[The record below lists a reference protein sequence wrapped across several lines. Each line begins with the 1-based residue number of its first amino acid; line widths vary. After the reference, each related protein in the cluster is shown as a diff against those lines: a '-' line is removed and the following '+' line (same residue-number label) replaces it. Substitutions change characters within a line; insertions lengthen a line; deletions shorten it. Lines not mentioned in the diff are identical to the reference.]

1 MCGIMA
7 YTGAN
12 QAYPVILKGLQSLEY
27 RGYDSA
33 GIAIMHDEMKIY
45 KKEGKVNKLSSY
57 CSGFD
62 MIGHTA
68 IGHTRWATHGVPS
81 DTNSH
86 PHVSQS
92 GRYAIVHNGIIEN
105 YEGIKSM
112 LIDSG
117 FEFQSDTDS
126 EVLIQLI
133 DWYVYR
139 YNIDTLTA
147 IQRALDDVEGSF
159 ALVVLDKENP
169 DSLFVS
175 RRQSPL
181 VLGLA
186 DDGVY
191 ASSDPL
197 AVAYYTDQVIFM
209 EEDIIGVISADGET
223 IFYDNQNQRVTQHV
237 EQIQSDSYQV
247 SRDGYDSYMLKE
259 IIEQPDSI
267 RRAISTYVDKARMLP
282 DFGSGISDILDGVDR
297 IVFVACGTSYH
308 SGLLAEYL
316 IEQYAHINVE
326 VEIASELRYKNPLLG
341 DRDLVIGISQ
351 SGETADSLAALEIA
365 KTKGAKT
372 LAFVNRYNSSIA
384 RMVDEVVYLQAG
396 PEISVA
402 STKAFTSQVTV
413 LSLFALEIALRT
425 KRISEVEAQ
434 NAISSLTLLPSMMN
448 HIFIDLDHIKNLQY
462 LFQNAE
468 SALYLG
474 RSVMYPL
481 ALEGALKLKEISYIH
496 AEGYAGGEM
505 KHGPIALVDSSLPVI
520 ALLQHDTALPKMLA
534 NIQEVKSRDA
544 KVIIIKSEDVEI
556 PDGLGDYVVSVPTT
570 HLLWQPLLQTIPLQ
584 LISYYVAKQRGCD
597 IDQPRNLAK
606 SVTVE

>member
-1 MCGIMA
+1 
-7 YTGAN
+7 
-12 QAYPVILKGLQSLEY
+12 
-27 RGYDSA
+27 
-33 GIAIMHDEMKIY
+33 
-45 KKEGKVNKLSSY
+45 
-57 CSGFD
+57 
-62 MIGHTA
+62 
-68 IGHTRWATHGVPS
+68 
-81 DTNSH
+81 
-86 PHVSQS
+86 
-92 GRYAIVHNGIIEN
+92 
-105 YEGIKSM
+105 
-112 LIDSG
+112 
-117 FEFQSDTDS
+117 
-126 EVLIQLI
+126 
-133 DWYVYR
+133 
-139 YNIDTLTA
+139 
-147 IQRALDDVEGSF
+147 
-159 ALVVLDKENP
+159 
-169 DSLFVS
+169 
-175 RRQSPL
+175 
-181 VLGLA
+181 
-186 DDGVY
+186 
-191 ASSDPL
+191 
-197 AVAYYTDQVIFM
+197 
-209 EEDIIGVISADGET
+209 
-223 IFYDNQNQRVTQHV
+223 
-237 EQIQSDSYQV
+237 
-247 SRDGYDSYMLKE
+247 MLKE

>member
-33 GIAIMHDEMKIY
+33 GIAIMQDKMLVY
-45 KKEGKVNKLSSY
+45 KKEGKVDKLSSY
-57 CSGFD
+57 CSRHE
-62 MIGHTA
+62 MSCHTA
-68 IGHTRWATHGVPS
+68 IGHTRWATHGAPS

-105 YEGIKSM
+105 HEGIKNM
-112 LIDSG
+112 LKDNG
-117 FEFQSDTDS
+117 LKFQSDTDS

-133 DWYVYR
+133 EWYVYR
-139 YNIDTLTA
+139 YKITTRTA

-159 ALVVLDKENP
+159 AFVVLDSEDP
-169 DSLFVS
+169 DNLFVS

-181 VLGLA
+181 ILGLA
-186 DDGVY
+186 NDGVY

-197 AVAYYTDQVIFM
+197 TLADYTDQVIFLD
-209 EEDIIGVISADGET
+209 EDILGVLSADSGAV
-223 IFYDNQNQRVTQHV
+223 FYNLQDEEVTQ
-237 EQIQSDSYQV
+237 QIELIKSDSYQV

-259 IIEQPDSI
+259 IIEQPASI
-267 RRAISTYVDKARMLP
+267 QRAISTYVNKTNMLP
-282 DFGSGISDILDGVDR
+282 DFGSNISALLDNVDR
-297 IVFVACGTSYH
+297 IIFTACGTSYH

-326 VEIASELRYKNPLLG
+326 VEIASELRYKNPLFCE
-341 DRDLVIGISQ
+341 RDLVIGISQ
-351 SGETADSLAALEIA
+351 SGETADTLAALEIA
-365 KTKGAKT
+365 KAKGAKT
-372 LAFVNRYNSSIA
+372 LGFVNRYNSSIA
-384 RMVDEVVYLQAG
+384 RLVDEVIYLQAG

-413 LSLFALEIALRT
+413 LSLFALRLALRT
-425 KRISEVEAQ
+425 NKVTEMEAHH
-434 NAISSLTLLPSMMN
+434 AITSLALLPSKMGD
-448 HIFIDLDHIKNLQY
+448 IFMDLDHIKNLEY
-462 LFQNAE
+462 LFHSAE

-520 ALLQHDTALPKMLA
+520 ALLQHDSALPKMLA

-544 KVIIIKSEDVEI
+544 KVIIIKNEDVEI

-584 LISYYVAKQRGCD
+584 LISYYIAKQRGCD